1 MHSLNAHL
9 MRAIF
14 LFLSLFLTSDLLGPT
29 TVTALQLGSRQSPAS
44 ALVARAQLQKR
55 GNCCSQP
62 EDPEP
67 PPNYGAPYPSDPS
80 VDDLKTD
87 ITTLGTVAGKR
98 SIYYTGLGG
107 LGGQNQVEAW
117 ACQAIDPHGA
127 GFVIFRTLFPDPYIQ
142 QKLTNIASSPGKSS
156 PLPRGP
162 HSFIREADKGS
173 HPQHP
178 STSGAREHHGHGPSW
193 RKETP
198 TSLCPQAW
206 MRLLTRRGRCTST
219 RPCNGIAISTISS
232 ALIPILQQR
241 RRYGR
246 MRPILQIHRT
256 RGRSIGADL
265 RYRYRGV

>member
-1 MHSLNAHL
+1 

-142 QKLTNIASSPGKSS
+142 QKLTNIASSPGSL
-156 PLPRGP
+156 PLFHEARTRSFGKLTKALT
-162 HSFIREADKGS
+162 HSIHRPLGQESIMGMGRAGGRR
-173 HPQHP
+173 HLHRY
-178 STSGAREHHGHGPSW
+178 AR
-193 RKETP
+193 
-198 TSLCPQAW
+198 
-206 MRLLTRRGRCTST
+206 RRGCG
-219 RPCNGIAISTISS
+219 C
-232 ALIPILQQR
+232 
-241 RRYGR
+241 
-246 MRPILQIHRT
+246 
-256 RGRSIGADL
+256 
-265 RYRYRGV
+265 